1 VAIRQLARRKLV
13 TLIAALPYSEGF
25 VVSADSEEHCGS
37 FRRTVQKII
46 PEKIGNIQFFIAGAG
61 VGTLIDSLIIRVK
74 EQLNK
79 KPASDLE
86 SFRKIVQN
94 EIRKLYRDDIP
105 SYPAPDEDKVHKF
118 IVAARS
124 ETPNSCA
131 VWGSRHSTLEIIKK
145 PELAGIEDAVYDHVA
160 KRVYFPNAK
169 LPQAVL
175 AALYVMV
182 IGKETSTL
190 IRGDVSV
197 AVVRKDGIHMED
209 SSYISNMEAR
219 LKKYEKSVN
228 LVFLECADTSI
239 SVSHLEES
247 IKKFSDAALNL
258 HRFYIDGIVR
268 DLTLESLSNVNDVVP
283 RIPPGSVITF
293 GAQGHQLEHDPEKAK
308 KLREMPTEVVQYMEQ
323 RHQEFTCVG
332 CGSQFEY
339 VSNPHLELRVI
350 GQLNCPDCGVL
361 NPVLTTVVRIR
372 KVGTDKWM
380 ERDSSDQR

>member
-1 VAIRQLARRKLV
+1 V
-13 TLIAALPYSEGF
+13 TLIAAFPYDEGF

-61 VGTLIDSLIIRVK
+61 IGTLIDSLIIRVK

-79 KPASDLE
+79 KADSDLE
-86 SFRKIVQN
+86 TFRKIVEN
-94 EIRKLYRDDIP
+94 EIRKLYRDDIA
-105 SYPAPDEDKVHKF
+105 SYPAPDEEKIHKF

-124 ETPNSCA
+124 EAPNACA
-131 VWGSRHSTLEIIKK
+131 VWGSRHSSLEIVRK
-145 PELAGIEDAVYDHVA
+145 PELAGIEDPLYEHVA
-160 KRVYFPNAK
+160 KRVYFQNAK

-182 IGKETSTL
+182 IGKETSSL

-197 AVVRKDGIHMED
+197 TVVRNDGIYLQNEK
-209 SSYISNMEAR
+209 YIADMEAR

-239 SVSHLEES
+239 SVSQLEAT
-247 IKKFSDAALNL
+247 IKKFSDAAVSL
-258 HRFYIDGIVR
+258 HRYYIDVIVS
-268 DLTLESLSNVNDVVP
+268 DLTLENLASFNDVLP
-283 RIPPGSVITF
+283 QIPPGSVITF

-308 KLREMPTEVVQYMEQ
+308 KLREVPTEVVQYMEQ

-332 CGSQFEY
+332 CSSQFEY
-339 VSNPHLELRVI
+339 VRNPHLELKVM
-350 GQLNCPDCGVL
+350 GQLNCPYCGVP

-372 KVGTDKWM
+372 KIGTDKWT
-380 ERDSSDQR
+380 EVS